1 MATQDL
7 AATDLAVRVLNED
20 DNLPEFVDPTVYF
33 FVYNP
38 LHSSGRGRYPAVGR
52 VRATDADGD
61 ALLYRVRGGAG
72 GAKGAEG
79 PSAALRGGGCCIVVP
94 QTGEVIVVNGEFN
107 ATVLSVDAVER
118 DNKVSRRGKMGA
130 YLFVE
135 ILSAMMFCVIL
146 ANVLDSLC
154 TFVHFSLRQPITPLY
169 FSSLCFVL

>member
-7 AATDLAVRVLNED
+7 AATDLVVRVLNED

-61 ALLYRVRGGAG
+61 ALLYRVRGGGAG
-72 GAKGAEG
+72 GAMGVEG

-118 DNKVSRRGKMGA
+118 DNKVGRRDRENGCLPLGRDR
-130 YLFVE
+130 Y
-135 ILSAMMFCVIL
+135 SPQ
-146 ANVLDSLC
+146 LC
-154 TFVHFSLRQPITPLY
+154 Y
-169 FSSLCFVL
+169 A

>member
-7 AATDLAVRVLNED
+7 AATDLVVRVLNED

-61 ALLYRVRGGAG
+61 ALLYRVRGGGAG
-72 GAKGAEG
+72 GAKGAATAAEG

-118 DNKVSRRGKMGA
+118 DNKVSRRDRENGCLPFGRDPLHNYVMRDFGKC
-130 YLFVE
+130 
-135 ILSAMMFCVIL
+135 S
-146 ANVLDSLC
+146 
-154 TFVHFSLRQPITPLY
+154 
-169 FSSLCFVL
+169 

>member
-7 AATDLAVRVLNED
+7 AATDLVVRVLNED

-72 GAKGAEG
+72 GAKGVEG

-118 DNKVSRRGKMGA
+118 DNKVSRIDKENGCLPFRRDP
-130 YLFVE
+130 FRRDDWV
-135 ILSAMMFCVIL
+135 SSL
-146 ANVLDSLC
+146 ATWNIKPLC
-154 TFVHFSLRQPITPLY
+154 GLY
-169 FSSLCFVL
+169 FFHFILFS

>member
-7 AATDLAVRVLNED
+7 AATDLVVRVLNED

-61 ALLYRVRGGAG
+61 ALLYRVRGGGAG

-118 DNKVSRRGKMGA
+118 DNKVSRRDREREW
-130 YLFVE
+130 VPT
-135 ILSAMMFCVIL
+135 S
-146 ANVLDSLC
+146 SSRSSPQLC
-154 TFVHFSLRQPITPLY
+154 Y
-169 FSSLCFVL
+169 A

>member
-7 AATDLAVRVLNED
+7 AATDLVVRVLNED
-20 DNLPEFVDPTVYF
+20 DNLPAFVDPTVYY

-61 ALLYRVRGGAG
+61 ALLYRVRGAGAG
-72 GAKGAEG
+72 AAEG

-94 QTGEVIVVNGEFN
+94 QTGQVIVVNGEFN

-118 DNKVSRRGKMGA
+118 DNKVSRRERGEW
-130 YLFVE
+130 VP
-135 ILSAMMFCVIL
+135 
-146 ANVLDSLC
+146 
-154 TFVHFSLRQPITPLY
+154 T
-169 FSSLCFVL
+169 FSSRSSPQ

>member
-7 AATDLAVRVLNED
+7 AATDLVVRVLNED

-61 ALLYRVRGGAG
+61 ALLYKVR
-72 GAKGAEG
+72 GAEG
-79 PSAALRGGGCCIVVP
+79 PDAALRRGGCCIVVP

-118 DNKVSRRGKMGA
+118 DNKVGRRDRENGCLPFGRDPLHNYVMRDFGKC
-130 YLFVE
+130 
-135 ILSAMMFCVIL
+135 S
-146 ANVLDSLC
+146 
-154 TFVHFSLRQPITPLY
+154 
-169 FSSLCFVL
+169 